1 MFYLTYISFP
11 LLLHTT
17 TPANGL
23 VIAWLFMF
31 CPTFFLARKIV
42 KPFGIAALVL
52 SFIAVITPLVG
63 VYIAGL
69 AGILA
74 FFSAGGGTT
83 FGVSA
88 VIINIVN
95 ILFLSPSLI
104 MTASDEFAINASHQD
119 QSQINFTILLLIQLI
134 AITVFVVKW
143 FISKR
148 TSL

>member
-1 MFYLTYISFP
+1 M
-11 LLLHTT
+11 
-17 TPANGL
+17 
-23 VIAWLFMF
+23 
-31 CPTFFLARKIV
+31 

-119 QSQINFTILLLIQLI
+119 QSHVPRYVHLIH
-134 AITVFVVKW
+134 
-143 FISKR
+143 
-148 TSL
+148 